1 MGDTLCI
8 CPAPPGTLARQS
20 QFSWMWA
27 RWLAGREYLYS
38 VPSCKYHFKIPTVEV
53 GFKHA
58 QGRNQLSFTWL
69 IIGHVH
75 GDGVRSIDH
84 HYTSSLPILA
94 YSTSGT
100 LLQSK
105 WQSGPIIT

>member
-1 MGDTLCI
+1 MVGWKGILI
-8 CPAPPGTLARQS
+8 
-20 QFSWMWA
+20 
-27 RWLAGREYLYS
+27 
-38 VPSCKYHFKIPTVEV
+38 PSCKYHTEITTVEV

-58 QGRNQLSFTWL
+58 QGGNQLSFTWL
-69 IIGHVH
+69 IMGDVH

-84 HYTSSLPILA
+84 HYTLYFIIILA